1 MAVKI
6 NRGIHPS
13 DRVSGSVR
21 SLAIPRRSTQTTE
34 FTVAFLKVVKG
45 AVPGQILELH
55 GERTVLGRHPNCQ
68 VILDDASVSRHHAQ
82 VLETHGH
89 FYLEDLRSRNYTY
102 LNGDRVEGRTEL
114 RDSDEVKVCGIL
126 FRFHTDLPTSDQPV
140 KDDTT
145 LASRVVSSDSDVHSN
160 PARQTVEIP
169 SQPEEDDSVSGKSS
183 SIISTLDVRS
193 SQDLRLGVKPEAK
206 LRAVLEMSRALSRA
220 VRLDDVL
227 KEMLDG
233 LFKVFPRASYGIVL
247 LKEPASDNL
256 QVKATR
262 SSLPH
267 KESDEIYSRTMVER
281 AIETGEAILSADA
294 ISDRE
299 FSHSESVR
307 SLRIQSMMCVPLMS
321 QEGEP
326 LGAIQ
331 IVTQITQEQFVQDDL
346 DLLTS
351 MASQAALAVENSR
364 LHEQV
369 MQQREVQR
377 DLEVATRIQFG
388 FLPNNRP
395 TLEGYEF
402 ADYYEPAQSVGG
414 DYFDYIP
421 LPNNCVAIA
430 IADVAG
436 KGVSAAL
443 LMVRLY
449 SAARFHLLMHPS
461 PAEAMTGLNA
471 EITSS
476 GLGFRFITCVLI
488 VLDPVAHTLTIANAG
503 HMLPLVR
510 RADGKVEGVGKGFSG
525 MPLGVE
531 PDQVFRETTIPIE
544 PNETVS
550 LFTDGITEAMDP
562 AQNLYD
568 TRLLSQFISSGP
580 TNTEKLVQGIIGD
593 VERFCEGRP
602 QSDDM
607 CLVCFRRLENGTATA
622 PS

>member
-1 MAVKI
+1 M
-6 NRGIHPS
+6 
-13 DRVSGSVR
+13 
-21 SLAIPRRSTQTTE
+21 
-34 FTVAFLKVVKG
+34 AFLKVVKG

-55 GERTVLGRHPNCQ
+55 GERTVLGRHPNCH

-102 LNGDRVEGRTEL
+102 LNGTRIEGRTEL

-126 FRFHTDLPTSDQPV
+126 FRFHTDLPLTDKPV
-140 KDDTT
+140 EDGSTQ
-145 LASRVVSSDSDVHSN
+145 AHRVVSGDSEVPAN
-160 PARQTVEIP
+160 PARRTVEF
-169 SQPEEDDSVSGKSS
+169 SATGEEDESDLGKSS

-206 LRAVLEMSRALSRA
+206 LRAVLEMSRTLSRA

-247 LKEPASDNL
+247 IKEPTGEL
-256 QVKATR
+256 KVRATR

-267 KESDEIYSRTMVER
+267 KESDEIYSRTMVQR

-294 ISDRE
+294 ISDQE
-299 FSHSESVR
+299 INHIESVR
-307 SLRIQSMMCVPLMS
+307 SMRIQSMMCVPLMS

-331 IVTQITQEQFVQDDL
+331 IVTQITQQQFVQDDL

-388 FLPNNRP
+388 FLPNKRP
-395 TLEGYEF
+395 TLNGYEF

-421 LPNNCVAIA
+421 LPDDRVAVA

-443 LMVRLY
+443 LMARLY
-449 SAARFHLLMHPS
+449 SAARFHLLMHSS

-471 EITSS
+471 EISTS

-488 VLDPVAHTLTIANAG
+488 VLDPVANTLTIANAG
-503 HMLPLVR
+503 HMPPLIR
-510 RADGKVEGVGKGFSG
+510 RPDGKIDGLGVGVSG
-525 MPLGVE
+525 MPLGIE
-531 PDQVFRETTIPIE
+531 PDQKFREIQVSIE
-544 PNETVS
+544 SNETVT

-568 TRLLSQFISSGP
+568 TRLLSKFISNGP
-580 TNTEKLVQGIIGD
+580 ATTEELVKGIVED

-602 QSDDM
+602 QADDM
-607 CLVCFRRLENGTATA
+607 CLVCFRRLEPMLIASST
-622 PS
+622 

>member
-1 MAVKI
+1 M
-6 NRGIHPS
+6 
-13 DRVSGSVR
+13 
-21 SLAIPRRSTQTTE
+21 
-34 FTVAFLKVVKG
+34 AFLKVVKG

-55 GERTVLGRHPNCQ
+55 GERTVLGRHPNCH

-102 LNGDRVEGRTEL
+102 LNGTRIEGRTEL
-114 RDSDEVKVCGIL
+114 RDRDEIKVCGIL
-126 FRFHTDLPTSDQPV
+126 FRFHIDLPVNDKPV
-140 KDDTT
+140 EDGSTQ
-145 LASRVVSSDSDVHSN
+145 AHRVVSGDSEVPAN
-160 PARQTVEIP
+160 PARRTIEFQAQ
-169 SQPEEDDSVSGKSS
+169 SGEEDEIDPGKSS

-193 SQDLRLGVKPEAK
+193 SQDLRLSVKPEAK
-206 LRAVLEMSRALSRA
+206 LRAVLEMSRTLSRA

-227 KEMLDG
+227 TEMLDG

-247 LKEPASDNL
+247 IKEPNGDL
-256 QVKATR
+256 KVRATR

-267 KESDEIYSRTMVER
+267 KESDEIYSRTMVQR
-281 AIETGEAILSADA
+281 AIDTGEAILSADA
-294 ISDRE
+294 ISDQE
-299 FSHSESVR
+299 INHIESVR
-307 SLRIQSMMCVPLMS
+307 SMRIQSMMCVPLMS
-321 QEGEP
+321 QDGEP

-388 FLPNNRP
+388 FLPNKRP
-395 TLEGYEF
+395 TLNGYEF

-421 LPNNCVAIA
+421 LPDDRVAVA

-443 LMVRLY
+443 LMARLY
-449 SAARFHLLMHPS
+449 SAARFHLLMHTS

-471 EITSS
+471 EITTS

-488 VLDPVAHTLTIANAG
+488 MLDPVANTLTIANAG
-503 HMLPLVR
+503 HMPPLIR
-510 RADGKVEGVGKGFSG
+510 RPDKKTEGLGVGVSG
-525 MPLGVE
+525 MPLGIE
-531 PDQVFRETTIPIE
+531 PDQEFREVTVSIE
-544 PNETVS
+544 PNETVT
-550 LFTDGITEAMDP
+550 LFTDGITEAMNP

-568 TRLLSQFISSGP
+568 TRLLSKFISTGP
-580 TNTEKLVQGIIGD
+580 ASTEDLVKGIVED

-602 QSDDM
+602 QADDM
-607 CLVCFRRLENGTATA
+607 CLVCFRRLEPMLIADST
-622 PS
+622 